1 MVGASLRL
9 AGRCDLWGAQGK
21 DSACGIFIMNFFIL
35 LLKMFRLTWSQ
46 EWLSHI
52 FADSKLQLAGGIPL
66 ACLFPVYDHRLI
78 IPLHSCRE

>member
-9 AGRCDLWGAQGK
+9 AGRRGLWGAQGK

-52 FADSKLQLAGGIPL
+52 FADSSFSLQGVSL
-66 ACLFPVYDHRLI
+66 ACLFLVYDHRLI

>member
-9 AGRCDLWGAQGK
+9 AGRCDLWGAQGE

-46 EWLSHI
+46 EWLSYI
-52 FADSKLQLAGGIPL
+52 FADSKLQLAEG
-66 ACLFPVYDHRLI
+66 YR
-78 IPLHSCRE
+78 

>member
-21 DSACGIFIMNFFIL
+21 DSVCGIFIMNFFIL

-52 FADSKLQLAGGIPL
+52 FADSSFSLQGGDISSL
-66 ACLFPVYDHRLI
+66 SFPGL
-78 IPLHSCRE
+78 